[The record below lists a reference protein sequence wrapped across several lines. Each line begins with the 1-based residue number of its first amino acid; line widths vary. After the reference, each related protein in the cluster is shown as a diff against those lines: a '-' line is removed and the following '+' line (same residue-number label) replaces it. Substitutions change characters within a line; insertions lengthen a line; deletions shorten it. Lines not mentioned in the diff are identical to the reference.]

1 MGELMATCKSKLSR
15 NFQRGELIAED
26 LSLIAAKEKGGQVAE
41 GARTLEV
48 VYHETN
54 KMNVSM
60 PLVNSL
66 YKILYSD
73 SSSDQLIQDLLDH
86 HNEVDVDFTYKD
98 KKL

>member
-1 MGELMATCKSKLSR
+1 MVGELRS
-15 NFQRGELIAED
+15 ED
-26 LSLIAAKEKGGQVAE
+26 LSLLDAKEKVGQVAE

-48 VYHETN
+48 VYHEAI

-86 HNEVDVDFTYKD
+86 PNEVDVEFTYKE
-98 KKL
+98 KNYE